1 MAVGQSPTRKDAVA
15 KVTGRARYTGDLT
28 MPGMLHAV
36 YVRSPVAHGRVVR
49 IETGR
54 AAALSGVEAVFTFED
69 VPRERFPTA
78 GHPYALDPEHADV
91 ADRTLLTG
99 HVRYQ
104 GDEVAVVVARDRL
117 TAERAARLVEVEYEV
132 LPALVTP
139 EAALAPG
146 APEIHPGG
154 NVVDRHGFEAGGDVE
169 GALAGSD
176 AVVEGRYTTSINCH
190 CHLEGHVAWAYMDDA
205 DHVVVVSSTQ
215 IPHIVRRIVG
225 QAVGI
230 PLSRVRVVKPH
241 IGGGFG
247 AKQDVVL
254 EPMAAFLTMRLG
266 GAPVKLD
273 LTREECFTAT
283 RTRHAVRIAGRV
295 GVARDGTIRALDL
308 ECMSNTGAY
317 ASHGHAIMHA
327 GCSKSTSLYPRSAIR
342 MRATTHYANVP
353 AAGAM
358 RAYGTPQVT
367 FGIECLVEEAAR
379 AIGMDPLELRLRNV
393 ARQGDVNPLTG
404 ERIESCALAA
414 CLEKGRELIRWDEK
428 RRLYRGQAGPVR
440 RGLGVACFSYG
451 SGTYPACVEIS
462 SVRLVLNQDGTVHL
476 QAGAAEIGQGA
487 DTAFCQMAAQ
497 TLGVPF
503 DRVHPV
509 STQDTDV
516 APFDTGA
523 YASRQTYTVAPAVKE
538 AARLLREKILRHAAE
553 MTGRSPESLDLAG
566 GDVVAAGRPG
576 GVVLPLAEVAR
587 DSYYHKERGGQ
598 LTAEVSRKTVTNAP
612 SYGCTFVDVEVDIPL
627 CRVAV
632 REIYNVH
639 DAGRIVHPVMAE
651 GQVHGGLLMGIGMAL
666 HEELLVDPAT
676 GRIHNNNLLDYK
688 MPTFVD
694 APDLGC
700 AFVET
705 TEPTGAYGNK
715 SLGEPPIITPAP
727 AIRNAVWDATGVR
740 IDEIPITPKVLYRH
754 LARAGLV

>member
-254 EPMAAFLTMRLG
+254 EHMAAFLTMRLG

-273 LTREECFTAT
+273 LTR
-283 RTRHAVRIAGRV
+283 
-295 GVARDGTIRALDL
+295 
-308 ECMSNTGAY
+308 
-317 ASHGHAIMHA
+317 
-327 GCSKSTSLYPRSAIR
+327 
-342 MRATTHYANVP
+342 
-353 AAGAM
+353 
-358 RAYGTPQVT
+358 
-367 FGIECLVEEAAR
+367 
-379 AIGMDPLELRLRNV
+379 
-393 ARQGDVNPLTG
+393 
-404 ERIESCALAA
+404 
-414 CLEKGRELIRWDEK
+414 
-428 RRLYRGQAGPVR
+428 
-440 RGLGVACFSYG
+440 
-451 SGTYPACVEIS
+451 
-462 SVRLVLNQDGTVHL
+462 
-476 QAGAAEIGQGA
+476 
-487 DTAFCQMAAQ
+487 
-497 TLGVPF
+497 
-503 DRVHPV
+503 
-509 STQDTDV
+509 
-516 APFDTGA
+516 
-523 YASRQTYTVAPAVKE
+523 
-538 AARLLREKILRHAAE
+538 
-553 MTGRSPESLDLAG
+553 
-566 GDVVAAGRPG
+566 
-576 GVVLPLAEVAR
+576 
-587 DSYYHKERGGQ
+587 
-598 LTAEVSRKTVTNAP
+598 
-612 SYGCTFVDVEVDIPL
+612 
-627 CRVAV
+627 
-632 REIYNVH
+632 
-639 DAGRIVHPVMAE
+639 
-651 GQVHGGLLMGIGMAL
+651 
-666 HEELLVDPAT
+666 
-676 GRIHNNNLLDYK
+676 
-688 MPTFVD
+688 
-694 APDLGC
+694 
-700 AFVET
+700 
-705 TEPTGAYGNK
+705 
-715 SLGEPPIITPAP
+715 
-727 AIRNAVWDATGVR
+727 
-740 IDEIPITPKVLYRH
+740 
-754 LARAGLV
+754 